1 MTGDH
6 GTAAARL
13 RSLLAGPDLI
23 RLPGV
28 YDAVSAA
35 IAARSGARAV
45 SLSGAAVSAVD
56 LGLPDLGFVHGTDI
70 ADRARVLRST
80 LGAGADEVPIL
91 ADADTGYG
99 NALQAAHTVRRY
111 ADAGVAGLHLED
123 QVAPKR
129 CGHLGGKEVVA
140 ADEAAARI
148 RAAVDAAAAT
158 SAGLVIVART
168 DALSVLG
175 REAVIERCRAFAE
188 AGADAVFVEGA
199 GLGDLAAVNDA
210 LSRDHR
216 RLPQVFNRS
225 EAAGPLRNGPSDAD
239 LAATGVRLVIHPVSA
254 LLAAADAVRR
264 VVAAITADEHADAVP
279 RMGWTE
285 LTDLLGLPALLHDEQ
300 SYAVAPPRGTGQEE
314 HA

>member
-1 MTGDH
+1 MSTPGE
-6 GTAAARL
+6 RL
-13 RSLLAGPDLI
+13 RALLDGPGPV

-28 YDAVSAA
+28 FDAVSAA
-35 IAARSGARAV
+35 IAARAGARAV
-45 SLSGAAVSAVD
+45 SLSGAAVSAVE

-70 ADRARVLRST
+70 AARARTLREP
-80 LGAGADEVPIL
+80 LGGIPIL

-129 CGHLGGKEVVA
+129 CGHLGGKEVVD
-140 ADEAAARI
+140 ADEAAARV
-148 RAAVDAAAAT
+148 RAAVDAAAA
-158 SAGLVIVART
+158 SGLVIVART

-175 REAVIERCRAFAE
+175 RDAVVERCRAFAE

-199 GLGDLAAVNDA
+199 GLADLAAVQDA
-210 LSRDHR
+210 LGRDGR
-216 RLPQVFNRS
+216 PLPQLYNRS
-225 EAAGPLRNGPSDAD
+225 EAAGPLEHGPRDAE
-239 LAATGVRLVIHPVSA
+239 LAAVGVRVVIHPVSA

-264 VVAAITADEHADAVP
+264 VVTAIVAGEHAAGVP
-279 RMGWTE
+279 RMTWPD

-300 SYAVAPPRGTGQEE
+300 SYAVAPARGAGEE
-314 HA
+314 EYA